1 MLEQLVGDPLR
12 AIARLL
18 NDDDLLCFR
27 LVCTAFRDHSVKPR
41 SNRRSAFL
49 HSRARARFAWDELP
63 NFVHWLRRHMLELA
77 AAVGSTE
84 VLAELVDA
92 RACALGPGGASVC
105 AAAAVHGQLG
115 ALRWLR
121 LRSCP
126 WDANTSS
133 CAAANGHLD
142 VLRYAHEHGCP
153 WTKWTCWYAARGGH
167 LDALCDARSQGCPWD
182 VGGCRAVASLDD
194 VGVLRYLDEQQHFPE
209 ALEDPTVE
217 RERCRLLESVLG
229 ALAACCACWKAAA
242 ERGGGDPSGASD
254 DDDLI

>member
-167 LDALCDARSQGCPWD
+167 LDVLRYAHEHGCQWD
-182 VGGCRAVASLDD
+182 LSACRAVASREHL
-194 VGVLRYLDEQQHFPE
+194 GVQLYLNEQHTPLAVPVHPIAEQS
-209 ALEDPTVE
+209 
-217 RERCRLLESVLG
+217 RLCLLG
-229 ALAACCACWKAAA
+229 SILCLVSCCSCWKAADRVAA
-242 ERGGGDPSGASD
+242 EPSAGATHV
-254 DDDLI
+254 DLV